1 VPEAVVVRSARPGD
15 ADELVPLA
23 RAALT
28 ATYSPIAQPAVYEAV
43 IDQTCTVAAFSAA
56 IAAADPAH
64 DAHFLVAEGSHGL
77 LGFLDFGADAEG
89 LELRRLYV
97 KVGTTGAGIGTT
109 LLRELEERLPPQTR
123 YRAIAHAKNEAG
135 LRFWERHGF
144 VASGEVDTRAHF
156 AAHRGL
162 GFDAASEPEPSV
174 LLWRTTDAEEYEITL
189 RDALASPTAVV
200 ARATTWEEF
209 PRLWRVLLDEVY
221 AFVRG
226 GGATQTG
233 HNIMLYRDDVP
244 NVEVGVQVAGAFV
257 ASGDVTP
264 SELPAGRVASTVHR
278 GDYGRLDAAHA
289 AVRAWCAAH
298 GHALT
303 GTRWEIYGDWRED
316 PEEVESEVCYL
327 VS

>member
-1 VPEAVVVRSARPGD
+1 M
-15 ADELVPLA
+15 PLA

-43 IDQTCTVAAFSAA
+43 IEQTCTIAAFTAA
-56 IAAADPAH
+56 IAAADPTQH
-64 DAHFLVAEGSHGL
+64 AHFLVADGADGL

-97 KVGTTGAGIGTT
+97 KVGTTGAGIGAT
-109 LLRELEERLPPQTR
+109 LLRALEERLPARTR

-135 LRFWERHGF
+135 LRFWQRHGF
-144 VASGEVDTRAHF
+144 VASGEVDTREHF
-156 AAHRGL
+156 AEHRGL
-162 GFDAASEPEPSV
+162 GFDAPSEPEPSV
-174 LLWRTTDAEEYEITL
+174 LLWRTTAAVEYEIRL
-189 RDALASPTAVV
+189 RTTAATPTAVV
-200 ARATTWEEF
+200 ARATTWDEF

-226 GGATQTG
+226 GGTTQTG

-257 ASGDVTP
+257 ATGGVTP

-278 GDYGRLDAAHA
+278 GDYRRLDSAHT

-298 GHALT
+298 GHVLT

-316 PEEVESEVCYL
+316 PEEVETEVCYL
-327 VS
+327 VR